1 MWPKYREGLVELT
14 VQLDNSYG
22 SRYWSDPSIF
32 QSAVLAKLD
41 G

>member
-1 MWPKYREGLVELT
+1 MWPKYRDGLGELT
-14 VQLDNSYG
+14 VQLDNSYD
-22 SRYWSDPSIF
+22 SRYWSDPFIS